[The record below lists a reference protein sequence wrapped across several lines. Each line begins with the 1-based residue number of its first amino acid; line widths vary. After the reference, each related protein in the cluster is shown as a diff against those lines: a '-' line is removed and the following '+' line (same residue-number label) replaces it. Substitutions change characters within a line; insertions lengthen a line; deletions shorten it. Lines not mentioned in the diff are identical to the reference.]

1 MWKNCEQTIW
11 NLDTLIKFFFSLL
24 QSTIAILMIQKHS
37 NRDHWYYIVLCCH
50 HDYWG
55 DFLLPDKV
63 CTAMW
68 TNGSCIIVPSLLL
81 CFMFITTNFRLA
93 GGYHLP
99 SAVDV
104 VFGGEKKVSNIL
116 LYILFSL
123 GKKLGDKKYEQLK
136 DQE

>member
-1 MWKNCEQTIW
+1 MVPV
-11 NLDTLIKFFFSLL
+11 LFF
-24 QSTIAILMIQKHS
+24 
-37 NRDHWYYIVLCCH
+37 
-50 HDYWG
+50 
-55 DFLLPDKV
+55 
-63 CTAMW
+63 
-68 TNGSCIIVPSLLL
+68 LL
-81 CFMFITTNFRLA
+81 CFIFIATNLRLA

-123 GKKLGDKKYEQLK
+123 GKKLGDKKYEWLK

>member
-1 MWKNCEQTIW
+1 
-11 NLDTLIKFFFSLL
+11 
-24 QSTIAILMIQKHS
+24 
-37 NRDHWYYIVLCCH
+37 
-50 HDYWG
+50 
-55 DFLLPDKV
+55 
-63 CTAMW
+63 
-68 TNGSCIIVPSLLL
+68 
-81 CFMFITTNFRLA
+81 MFITTNLRLA

-104 VFGGEKKVSNIL
+104 VLGGEKQVSNIL